1 MAEQLETAERAH
13 AAQRPM
19 LGAAAC
25 RATSLLS
32 GCATVSSDVG
42 GHGAC
47 PPVVEYSREFQ
58 SRAAAELD
66 LLPEGSA
73 IAEMLADYAV
83 MREQAGVCSQF
94 ETQN

>member
-1 MAEQLETAERAH
+1 MTLNDGCSRLRRVALVLA
-13 AAQRPM
+13 M
-19 LGAAAC
+19 IW
-25 RATSLLS
+25 LS
-32 GCATVSSDVG
+32 GCATGGSDVG
-42 GHGAC
+42 SLRAC

-66 LLPEGSA
+66 LLPDGSA
-73 IAEMLADYAV
+73 IAAMLADYAV